1 MKKTLITLAAAAV
14 LFSACNQAEKTSSN
28 DHSAT
33 NHQPIKEKNV
43 MMQAMD
49 ESMMAMHKA
58 KQTGNPDYDFAS
70 MMIPHHE
77 GAIVMAEAVVKN
89 GKSPE
94 LISFANKIIE
104 AQKKEIKM
112 LQDFLKT
119 ASQKPS
125 NNADKFKTTLNNSMN
140 PMMEGMSKVK
150 LTDNIEN
157 DFVALMIPHHQ
168 SAVDMAKAYLPYSNN
183 THIQLMAEDII
194 KAQEE
199 EIKWLNTQL
208 NKF

>member
-1 MKKTLITLAAAAV
+1 MKTILITLTVAAV
-14 LFSACNQAEKTSSN
+14 LFSACNQAEKTKSN
-28 DHSAT
+28 NHSAM
-33 NHQPIKEKNV
+33 NHTPIKNE

-49 ESMMAMHKA
+49 ESMMAMHKV

-77 GAIVMAEAVVKN
+77 GAIVMAKAIVNN
-89 GKSPE
+89 GKSAE
-94 LISFANKIIE
+94 LISFANKVIE
-104 AQKKEIKM
+104 AQKREITM

-125 NNADKFKTTLNNSMN
+125 TNVDKFKAALATSMN
-140 PMMEGMSKVK
+140 PMMDAMSKVK
-150 LTDNIEN
+150 LTNNIEN

-183 THIQLMAEDII
+183 THIKLMAEDII
-194 KAQEE
+194 KAQEK
-199 EIKWLNTQL
+199 EINWLNTQI

>member
-1 MKKTLITLAAAAV
+1 MKKILMALAVTTA
-14 LFSACNQAEKTSSN
+14 LFSACNHVEKAKSN
-28 DHSAT
+28 DHST
-33 NHQPIKEKNV
+33 MNHKPVKNE

-77 GAIVMAEAVVKN
+77 GAIVMAKAIVKN
-89 GKSPE
+89 GKSAE
-94 LISFANKIIE
+94 LISFANKVIE
-104 AQKKEIKM
+104 AQKREIKTF
-112 LQDFLKT
+112 QDFLKT

-125 NNADKFKTTLNNSMN
+125 TSADKFKAVLAVSMN
-140 PMMEGMSKVK
+140 PMMDGMSKVK
-150 LTDNIEN
+150 LTNNIEN

-183 THIQLMAEDII
+183 THIKLMAEDII
-194 KAQEE
+194 KAQEK
-199 EIKWLNTQL
+199 EINWLNTKL
-208 NKF
+208 NKFK

>member
-1 MKKTLITLAAAAV
+1 MKKILMALAVTTA
-14 LFSACNQAEKTSSN
+14 LFSACNQAEKAKSN
-28 DHSAT
+28 DHST
-33 NHQPIKEKNV
+33 MNHQPVKNE
-43 MMQAMD
+43 MKQAMD

-77 GAIVMAEAVVKN
+77 GAIVMAEAMVKN
-89 GKSPE
+89 GKSAE
-94 LISFANKIIE
+94 LISFANKVIE
-104 AQKKEIKM
+104 AQKGEIKI

-125 NNADKFKTTLNNSMN
+125 TSADKFKAALAASMN
-140 PMMEGMSKVK
+140 PMMDGMSKVK
-150 LTDNIEN
+150 LTNNIEN

-183 THIQLMAEDII
+183 PHIKLMAEDII
-194 KAQEE
+194 KAQEK
-199 EIKWLNTQL
+199 EINWLNTKL
-208 NKF
+208 NKFK

>member
-1 MKKTLITLAAAAV
+1 MKRILFTLAAAAV
-14 LFSACNQAEKTSSN
+14 LFSACNQAERTNSDN
-28 DHSAT
+28 HSAM
-33 NHQPIKEKNV
+33 NHQSVKEKNV

-77 GAIVMAEAVVKN
+77 GAIVMAEAIVKD
-89 GKSPE
+89 GKSAE
-94 LISFANKIIE
+94 LISFANKVID
-104 AQKKEIKM
+104 AQKREIKV

-125 NNADKFKTTLNNSMN
+125 NDAENFKTALTNSMN
-140 PMMEGMSKVK
+140 PMMDGMNKVK
-150 LTDNIEN
+150 LTNNIEN

-183 THIQLMAEDII
+183 ADIQLMAKDII
-194 KAQEE
+194 KAQEQ
-199 EIKWLNTQL
+199 EINWLNTQL